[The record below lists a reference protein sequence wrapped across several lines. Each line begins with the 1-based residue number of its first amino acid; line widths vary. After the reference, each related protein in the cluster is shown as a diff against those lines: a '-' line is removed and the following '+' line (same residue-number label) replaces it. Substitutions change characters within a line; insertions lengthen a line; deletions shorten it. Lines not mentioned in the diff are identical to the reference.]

1 MQIRQRIN
9 GLSAEDTLIFQWQNA
24 SQSEHQFVALQET
37 LLIRE

>member
-9 GLSAEDTLIFQWQNA
+9 GLSAEDTLFFQWQNA